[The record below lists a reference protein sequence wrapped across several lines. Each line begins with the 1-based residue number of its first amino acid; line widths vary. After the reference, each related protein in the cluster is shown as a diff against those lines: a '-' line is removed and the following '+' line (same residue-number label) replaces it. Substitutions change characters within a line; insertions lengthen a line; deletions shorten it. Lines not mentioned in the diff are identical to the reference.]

1 MTVMWLTMDYTNLQL
16 GVYHIYLLEQDH
28 MLLKMYV
35 RPRSLVQH
43 AAKQVTLDSCVYK
56 E

>member
-1 MTVMWLTMDYTNLQL
+1 MTVMWLTMDYTNLQK
-16 GVYHIYLLEQDH
+16 GVYHIYLLEQDQILP
-28 MLLKMYV
+28 MMYV
-35 RPRSLVQH
+35 CTRSLVRH